1 MPKKEDF
8 PMPMAHGAL
17 WFQWMWILLAA
28 APLGAVLLFQWPRA
42 STLWASI
49 FGALGS
55 LAGLGASLLILLG
68 SGEPLRWTGQ
78 TALPFL
84 TLDLRLDGLSAFFL
98 LILSVVNLAVS
109 IYTHGYAAHYEG
121 RKPLAVLHFLTGTFV
136 LSMAG
141 VFAAHSYTLFFLL
154 WETMSLLSFFL
165 VVFEPEQKGT
175 PQAGVL
181 YLVMTH
187 VGSAFLLVG
196 LLILMA
202 LSGGQTMGPL
212 AHPLSGLLRWG
223 LFALFLVGFATKG
236 GLVPLHVWLPYAHPA
251 APSSVSALMSGVMIK
266 TAVYGMLRFLF
277 DLLGPVDLWGGAILL
292 GLGALSALTGVVYAY
307 MDRNIKRMLAY
318 SSIEN
323 LGLIT
328 LFLGAGALGLATDHP
343 VAGALG
349 LGAALL
355 HTMNHALFKG
365 MLFLGA
371 GSVHMATHTKHMD
384 DLGGLMGRM
393 PRTGALTLLGG
404 LALASI
410 VPLNGFIGEWLGLQS
425 LAILVLRG
433 GPELGIPALLGATA
447 VCLAGA
453 LAAGTIVKFL
463 GVAFLGVPRTPSAAN
478 AREVPRSMWGAQAL
492 LGALCLLGGLFPG
505 PFLGLVRRGLR
516 PILSALWPVPIQEGV
531 AFLWAPMTGELSSAW
546 PLGALLLGG
555 AVVAALIWGLWKTLR
570 HPEIRRYGTWDCGY
584 GTLSPRMQYSA
595 TGFANPMAIVLR
607 MLFRPVRELSVTP
620 GPSPYH
626 PRSVRYT
633 VHTERLFESHIYLPV
648 MAQASRLS
656 RIARVVIQTGS
667 IHLYLIY
674 IFVTVLAL
682 LLYARIA

>member
-1 MPKKEDF
+1 MSIT
-8 PMPMAHGAL
+8 HGTL
-17 WFQWMWILLAA
+17 WFQWMWILLAV

-42 STLWASI
+42 STLWASA
-49 FGALGS
+49 FGVLGS
-55 LAGLGASLLILLG
+55 LAGIGASLLTLLDP
-68 SGEPLRWTGQ
+68 ETALQWTFH

-84 TLDLRLDGLSAFFL
+84 TLDLRLDALSAFFL

-109 IYTHGYAAHYEG
+109 VYIHGYAAHYAG
-121 RKPLAVLHFLTGTFV
+121 RKPLGVLHFLTGTFV

-141 VFAAHSYTLFFLL
+141 VFAAHSYTLFFFL

-165 VVFEPEQKGT
+165 VVFEPEEKGT

-187 VGSAFLLVG
+187 LGSAFLLVG

-202 LSGGQTMGPL
+202 LSGGQAMTPL
-212 AHPLSGLLRWG
+212 ATPLSGPLRWG

-236 GLVPLHVWLPYAHPA
+236 GLAPLHVWLPYAHPA

-277 DLLGPVDLWGGAILL
+277 DLLGPVDFWGGAILL
-292 GLGALSALTGVVYAY
+292 GLGALSALTGVAYAY

-328 LFLGAGALGLATDHP
+328 LFLGAGALGIATEHP

-355 HTMNHALFKG
+355 HTLNHALFKS

-371 GSVHMATHTKHMD
+371 GSIHMATHTKLMD

-393 PRTGALTLLGG
+393 PRTGVFTLLGG

-425 LAILVLRG
+425 LTILVLRS
-433 GPELGIPALLGATA
+433 GPELGIPALLGATV

-453 LAAGTIVKFL
+453 LAAGACVKFL
-463 GVAFLGVPRTPSAAN
+463 GVTFLGVPRTPHAAE
-478 AREVPRSMWGAQAL
+478 AREVPPSMWGSQAF
-492 LGALCLLGGLFPG
+492 LGILCLLGGLFPS
-505 PFLGLVRRGLR
+505 PFLTLVRRGLR
-516 PILSALWPVPIQEGV
+516 PVLATLWPVPVHGGI
-531 AFLWAPMTGELSSAW
+531 AFLWTPMTGELSSAW

-555 AVVAALIWGLWKTLR
+555 AAMAALLWGLWKTVR
-570 HPEIRRYGTWDCGY
+570 HPDIRRYGTWDCGY
-584 GTLSPRMQYSA
+584 GKLSPRMQYSA
-595 TGFANPMAIVLR
+595 TGFSKPLGIVLR
-607 MLFRPVRELSVTP
+607 TLFRPVRELSVTP

-626 PRSVRYT
+626 PQGLRYAVR
-633 VHTERLFESHIYLPV
+633 TERLFESRIYLPV

-656 RIARVVIQTGS
+656 RVARGAIQTGS

-674 IFVTVLAL
+674 IFVTLLAL
-682 LLYARIA
+682 LLYARIV